1 MIKKDKVYEL
11 KIEEDDEVSGIDS
24 ISLVDEPAIEINWMY
39 FSKEKP
45 HEFHIPDNEDSK
57 YIDKLKSVAQNEQDL
72 LDEGWVVSK
81 VIPLGKQGFITAPD
95 PNGPSVE
102 NETEYRVRYKYV
114 LNPQAQSPSIIP
126 TTRDF
131 CRELVQKNYVWRLED
146 LDTLTNDEGDSAL
159 VWRGGYNCRHLW
171 ARIEY
176 TLDSTIRNKASVN
189 TGKIDPQAPLD
200 TRVLGMEQPDTRVPE
215 WPSFSKQ
222 GFERVSIDYDDTLS
236 TQRGKDLAR
245 RLLLE
250 GKELV
255 IVTRRRNS
263 ELNDVRRVAKE
274 VGIDKIYNTNGLP
287 KWNKLKELGIQRHID
302 NSQDELDSIKKN
314 APLIRT
320 QKFEYENM
328 VSVSDYPDS
337 VKNNAKAVLKWVDE
351 NGWGSCGTEVGK
363 IRANQL
369 ANGEPISEDTVR
381 RMYSY
386 LSRHKVDLESSKSY
400 DDGCGK
406 LMYDSWGGLSALS
419 WAEGK
424 VNTFNKQKFVESC
437 PTATQDV
444 ATNLKNRQECIDV
457 ANYGPL
463 NPNEPNEEY
472 WKKKADMFGGDL
484 PSAKKALCGNC
495 SFFVQTKSML
505 DCIANGIND
514 TNEWDTIDAGD
525 LGYCEAFDFKCAA
538 SRTCDAWVVGGPIT
552 EEDMGYDV
560 GTIGG
565 FEDPNIK
572 KKKKKKD
579 QKFAIDNEE
588 KRTIVGPAM
597 VPDLRIPR
605 KDNQGNM
612 YEVYFSSETIKM
624 IADKY
629 MKNQYTRNNDLM
641 HDGTAVKDVYVVE
654 SWIKEDDNDKSNKYG
669 YGDLP
674 IGTWFVAMKCA
685 KTPQGDKVW
694 EMVKSGE
701 LAGYSVSGWFEEVAA
716 FCREEMFLQKVV
728 EILKKY

>member
-11 KIEEDDEVSGIDS
+11 KIEEDDDISGIDS

-45 HEFHIPDNEDSK
+45 HEFHIPDGEDNK
-57 YIDKLKSVAQNEQDL
+57 YLEKLVSIAQNEQDL
-72 LDEGWVVSK
+72 FDEGWVVSK
-81 VIPLGKQGFITAPD
+81 ITPFGKEDFITAPD
-95 PNGPSVE
+95 PNGPSEE
-102 NETEYRVRYKYV
+102 NEKEYRVRYKYV
-114 LNPQAQSPSIIP
+114 LNPKAGNEPIIP

-131 CRELVQKNYVWRLED
+131 CRELIQKNYVWRLED
-146 LDTLTNDEGDSAL
+146 MDALTNDEGDSAL

-200 TRVLGMEQPDTRVPE
+200 TRVLGLEQPSTVVPA
-215 WPSFSKQ
+215 WPSFSK
-222 GFERVSIDYDDTLS
+222 V
-236 TQRGKDLAR
+236 
-245 RLLLE
+245 
-250 GKELV
+250 
-255 IVTRRRNS
+255 
-263 ELNDVRRVAKE
+263 
-274 VGIDKIYNTNGLP
+274 
-287 KWNKLKELGIQRHID
+287 
-302 NSQDELDSIKKN
+302 
-314 APLIRT
+314 
-320 QKFEYENM
+320 NM
-328 VSVSDYPDS
+328 ESVSDYPDS
-337 VKNNAKAVLKWVDE
+337 VKNNAKAVLKYVDE
-351 NGWGSCGTEVGK
+351 NGWGSCGTSVGK
-363 IRANQL
+363 IRASQL
-369 ANGEPISEDTVR
+369 ANGEPISEDTVK

-419 WAEGK
+419 WAESK
-424 VNTFNKQKFVESC
+424 
-437 PTATQDV
+437 
-444 ATNLKNRQECIDV
+444 LK
-457 ANYGPL
+457 
-463 NPNEPNEEY
+463 
-472 WKKKADMFGGDL
+472 
-484 PSAKKALCGNC
+484 
-495 SFFVQTKSML
+495 
-505 DCIANGIND
+505 
-514 TNEWDTIDAGD
+514 
-525 LGYCEAFDFKCAA
+525 DF
-538 SRTCDAWVVGGPIT
+538 
-552 EEDMGYDV
+552 GYDV

-565 FEDPNIK
+565 YEDPNI

-579 QKFAIDNEE
+579 QKFAIDSEE

-605 KDNQGNM
+605 KDNDGNF
-612 YEVYFSSETIKM
+612 YSVYFSSETIKM
-624 IADKY
+624 IAEKY

-654 SWIKEDDNDKSNKYG
+654 SWIKEDENDKSNKYG